1 MDIHTAADIVYAG
14 APGNLEGNVH
24 HKDAIASF
32 EPSRPLVSDEAKT
45 AELTTQLRE
54 VTGDIR
60 TLRQLLESTLNDAQR
75 EVYRDIE
82 AKQLLRD
89 RLAND
94 LDVQMRQL
102 VRRYHR
108 G

>member
-1 MDIHTAADIVYAG
+1 MSTPFGISEVI
-14 APGNLEGNVH
+14 NLRGES
-24 HKDAIASF
+24 KA
-32 EPSRPLVSDEAKT
+32 
-45 AELTTQLRE
+45 AELTTQLKD

-75 EVYRDIE
+75 EVYHDIE

-94 LDVQMRQL
+94 LDVQLRQL
-102 VRRYHR
+102 ARRLGGSR